1 MRPLSRRS
9 ALLLGGL
16 GLAGTVTGG
25 TGLALTLASQRS
37 VPTAGADLQYPSVL
51 QSSDGSLN
59 VQLEAGGT
67 SLLLAGRQ
75 ASALAYNK
83 EIPGPT
89 LRIRPG
95 DVLKIRLINN
105 LSEPTN
111 LHMHGLHVSP
121 QGNGDNPFIRVDPGT
136 AVDYEYRLPRDH
148 PPGVYWYHPHHH
160 GGVADQVFAGLYG
173 AIIVE
178 DPEATNAGL
187 ERILLV
193 SDTTLD
199 PLGNIHPA
207 SPMERMLGR
216 EGELLLV
223 NGQLN
228 PQLTAPP
235 GDTERWRV
243 INACA
248 SRHLRLRLDGQHVRL
263 IGTDSGRLPLPVDTD
278 ELFLAPG
285 NRADILV
292 ETVTGESV
300 LLAAPY
306 DRGSVRGMAGPG
318 GSAGVPP
325 AAATPL
331 ALLRVSGARKTSG
344 TAVPAA
350 SEALDLRLSG
360 VAAHRQLTFG
370 TQMGMGMM
378 GFTLNGKRFDPTR
391 TDITASADTVEE
403 WTLLNDSPME
413 HPFHLHIWPMQV
425 TEVNDRMVKGVRLQ
439 DVVNV
444 PANGRVKVR
453 VSFADFTG
461 RSVYHCHIL
470 DHEDLG
476 MMGVIEV
483 R

>member
-178 DPEATNAGL
+178 DPEATNAGASAS
-187 ERILLV
+187 EV
-193 SDTTLD
+193 KSGQEE
-199 PLGNIHPA
+199 GN
-207 SPMERMLGR
+207 SRR
-216 EGELLLV
+216 
-223 NGQLN
+223 
-228 PQLTAPP
+228 
-235 GDTERWRV
+235 RSS
-243 INACA
+243 A
-248 SRHLRLRLDGQHVRL
+248 SR
-263 IGTDSGRLPLPVDTD
+263 PL
-278 ELFLAPG
+278 
-285 NRADILV
+285 
-292 ETVTGESV
+292 
-300 LLAAPY
+300 
-306 DRGSVRGMAGPG
+306 
-318 GSAGVPP
+318 
-325 AAATPL
+325 
-331 ALLRVSGARKTSG
+331 
-344 TAVPAA
+344 
-350 SEALDLRLSG
+350 
-360 VAAHRQLTFG
+360 
-370 TQMGMGMM
+370 
-378 GFTLNGKRFDPTR
+378 
-391 TDITASADTVEE
+391 
-403 WTLLNDSPME
+403 
-413 HPFHLHIWPMQV
+413 
-425 TEVNDRMVKGVRLQ
+425 
-439 DVVNV
+439 
-444 PANGRVKVR
+444 
-453 VSFADFTG
+453 
-461 RSVYHCHIL
+461 
-470 DHEDLG
+470 
-476 MMGVIEV
+476 
-483 R
+483 